1 LDPCCFPVFQKQS
14 VFLVGGIVSNRATIA
29 NFKPTLSREIVDPPG
44 RITLLDNH
52 SPPHQRVTGY
62 TLPSRTTDLWGRVK
76 LGQAR
81 IKLWRTRVKLENEL
95 ALVHTHADESRISDA
110 EIRANK
116 AVAEVQLRQGQP
128 WLASQALDSAAVA
141 DHCYPRA
148 HFIRSR
154 IFRIDSMYAP
164 ERAELQAAYQIDP
177 SDPGSQR
184 G

>member
-1 LDPCCFPVFQKQS
+1 VFQKQS

-95 ALVHTHADESRISDA
+95 ALVHTHADESRISDV